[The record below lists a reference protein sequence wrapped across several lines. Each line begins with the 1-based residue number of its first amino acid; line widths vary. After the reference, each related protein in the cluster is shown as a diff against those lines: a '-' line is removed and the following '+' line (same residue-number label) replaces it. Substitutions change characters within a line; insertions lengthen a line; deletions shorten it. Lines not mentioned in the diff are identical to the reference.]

1 MPRAVDRC
9 HATRSQCT
17 RAARLPP
24 CWPRWVPPGAEIPRV
39 SRIYDTASAS
49 TALHQILAPDL
60 LRPRALADEACGRR
74 NISPSFQG
82 FFETESHQLLL
93 ADARPEAAA
102 LLAEVGGTRS
112 RDPPRLANF
121 APRPEAHQA
130 APDGMAAD
138 KLQTLA
144 KRMKKSSDARG
155 ASPWCRPNIS
165 NPARSQAKPRA
176 TLSCR
181 SRHLHPLTGER
192 QRGMPRG
199 SLRERPNVL
208 ARDAREHVFASFSYD
223 NGPADSAGVVR
234 HGRPSTRRR
243 RVIPSLA
250 VRSRRRRR
258 GRPLARRHARAAA
271 PVSPAA
277 MFAAPAPPRLAS
289 PLLSL

>member
-1 MPRAVDRC
+1 MNAPALHQRFYAHILGHGLQRLTHGGKNSKGLRDVGSWC
-9 HATRSQCT
+9 APTSSNPARSQMKRVADAISHLHFKASSKPSRT
-17 RAARLPP
+17 NYFQRTHDPRLPP
-24 CWPRWVPPGAEIPRV
+24 CWPRWGPPGANIPHTF
-39 SRIYDTASAS
+39 RI
-49 TALHQILAPDL
+49 LP
-60 LRPRALADEACGRR
+60 
-74 NISPSFQG
+74 
-82 FFETESHQLLL
+82 
-93 ADARPEAAA
+93 
-102 LLAEVGGTRS
+102 
-112 RDPPRLANF
+112 
-121 APRPEAHQA
+121 PRPEAHQA
-130 APDGMAAD
+130 APDGVAAD

-165 NPARSQAKPRA
+165 NPARSQARPRA

-234 HGRPSTRRR
+234 HWPALDTTR

-277 MFAAPAPPRLAS
+277 ILAAPAPPRLAS